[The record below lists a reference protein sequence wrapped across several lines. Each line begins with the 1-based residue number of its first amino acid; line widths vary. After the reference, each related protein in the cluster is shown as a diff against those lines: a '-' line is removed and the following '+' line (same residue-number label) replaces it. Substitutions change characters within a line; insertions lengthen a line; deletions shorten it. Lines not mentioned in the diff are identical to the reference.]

1 MQRADWSI
9 YQGTSKFVVRQVV
22 SLMKNGQQGQ
32 RLLLKVD
39 ARSTFR
45 TKFLQPATK
54 VFVARVF
61 VDHARWKTQGEKRGT
76 STKTCDETMLHAKLS
91 IFVSRIS
98 PP

>member
-1 MQRADWSI
+1 LQVLVDVSRFSLCVINLTRNKLKHLLLVGEMQRADWSI

-61 VDHARWKTQGEKRGT
+61 VDHAR
-76 STKTCDETMLHAKLS
+76 
-91 IFVSRIS
+91 
-98 PP
+98 